1 MKPTNYRAPSVKSI
15 MAAFQCDKAT
25 AETARALIRGEQ
37 RTKDVDKFPKAN
49 AWFSSCYHE
58 PRRRER
64 ILACLNELLGG
75 FGVEPIWGND
85 PYWPEAE
92 YINTGDTYSLT
103 ILFNGTSF
111 MVTAWGDWFERNEK
125 RLSLR

>member
-1 MKPTNYRAPSVKSI
+1 

-49 AWFSSCYHE
+49 EWFSSCYLE

-64 ILACLNELLGG
+64 ILACLNELLGS
-75 FGVEPIWGND
+75 FGVEAIWGED
-85 PYWPEAE
+85 PCWPEAE
-92 YINTGDTYSLT
+92 YLNTGDTYSPTL
-103 ILFNGTSF
+103 LFNGTSF
-111 MVTAWGDWFERNEK
+111 MVTTWGDWYERNEK
-125 RLSLR
+125 RLSL